1 MGLLRRESPGLSDEG
16 SKDDHL
22 VVVVVRGGWWDGGL
36 DQGFQKVLEQPCQ
49 GSLHGHTERGRMLP
63 PPHCN
68 VVPPSQ
74 LELKISRLTLWSN
87 QIEFTLKLFFKLVF
101 SAFLRAWLNP
111 SERQLMD
118 LSNLKSLAV
127 FDLIKWRIS
136 SMSSFPAIF
145 LSNPALIVYTV
156 RNLHHYIIFFLYK

>member
-1 MGLLRRESPGLSDEG
+1 MKMNSWKNLKHEYP
-16 SKDDHL
+16 
-22 VVVVVRGGWWDGGL
+22 
-36 DQGFQKVLEQPCQ
+36 
-49 GSLHGHTERGRMLP
+49 ERGRMLP

-101 SAFLRAWLNP
+101 SVFLRAWLNP
-111 SERQLMD
+111 LERQLMD
-118 LSNLKSLAV
+118 LSILKSLAV

-156 RNLHHYIIFFLYK
+156 RNLPSLYNILSVQIINLELSNLTLYCLCECLFVQCPMEIKRKWNWKLPSFSDSL